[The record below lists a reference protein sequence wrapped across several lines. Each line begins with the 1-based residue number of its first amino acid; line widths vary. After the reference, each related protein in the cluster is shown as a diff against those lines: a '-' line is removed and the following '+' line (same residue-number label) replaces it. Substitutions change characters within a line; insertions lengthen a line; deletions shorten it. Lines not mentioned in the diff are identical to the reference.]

1 MLVSLTYVSVA
12 NLVKRK
18 MLATANFKTSNGID
32 KREEKLSSR
41 ASEGTAPRGRAPA
54 WWRKRDPIP
63 SPSPRPAGGPVSA
76 PPRPTSTSAT
86 ATRSCAASSSRP
98 CTGWAKPCRRPPTP
112 IRPAI
117 RKRGRPRE
125 GLYRLRE
132 SEPGVFALMFGLT
145 GSHADDAALAEEGQG
160 KFEIVC
166 RVVAEHLR
174 LPPDHPGG
182 GGKRA
187 YALWC
192 AVHGHAFLVLDGK
205 ADKTKISVDEDA
217 YLRLAGRCLPAP
229 GRRPRLIRW
238 GRGWSV
244 FPCSGDLYGASR
256 DRTHDR
262 WRALR
267 DRQPRRD

>member
-1 MLVSLTYVSVA
+1 MAL
-12 NLVKRK
+12 
-18 MLATANFKTSNGID
+18 I
-32 KREEKLSSR
+32 EEKKNYHHGHLKEQLLEAVRQLVEEKGPDSFSIAEACRRAGVSTAAPYKHFKDRDEILHGVVLSAMHR
-41 ASEGTAPRGRAPA
+41 MGAAMQKAAERAPA
-54 WWRKRDPIP
+54 
-63 SPSPRPAGGPVSA
+63 
-76 PPRPTSTSAT
+76 
-86 ATRSCAASSSRP
+86 
-98 CTGWAKPCRRPPTP
+98 RRP
-112 IRPAI
+112 
-117 RKRGRPRE
+117 RKDRRPRQ

-132 SEPGVFALMFGLT
+132 SRAGRLRPDVRPDRKPCRRPRPDRGRT
-145 GSHADDAALAEEGQG
+145 GQVRD
-160 KFEIVC
+160 
-166 RVVAEHLR
+166 R
-174 LPPDHPGG
+174 LPRRGRASAPAARSSRGG
-182 GGKRA
+182 ARA

-217 YLRLAGRCLPAP
+217 YLRLVGQCLPAP